1 MRCHAC
7 TKRRQ
12 SLAGKR
18 VYQGMLEARAR
29 WKANTT
35 PIPLKTLRTVAVS
48 VYLWVWTGCILVS
61 SYGLEGQKAEV
72 FGCLRQHRKLG
83 PGAFFGAFGLKGSRN
98 DRLAA
103 ARSFN
108 INVESISEDCSV
120 AMDAVQELLMLSH
133 GTPAEPRAKE
143 KAKKEASASST
154 RFHGRFMFR
163 SCLNHG
169 RIVRQ
174 GK

>member
-1 MRCHAC
+1 M
-7 TKRRQ
+7 
-12 SLAGKR
+12 
-18 VYQGMLEARAR
+18 
-29 WKANTT
+29 
-35 PIPLKTLRTVAVS
+35 
-48 VYLWVWTGCILVS
+48 
-61 SYGLEGQKAEV
+61 
-72 FGCLRQHRKLG
+72 
-83 PGAFFGAFGLKGSRN
+83 
-98 DRLAA
+98 
-103 ARSFN
+103 
-108 INVESISEDCSV
+108 

-154 RFHGRFMFR
+154 RSHGRIMFR

>member
-1 MRCHAC
+1 MQEEHGALSCLHK
-7 TKRRQ
+7 T
-12 SLAGKR
+12 
-18 VYQGMLEARAR
+18 EAVTGWKKGVSRHAR
-29 WKANTT
+29 WKVNTT

-48 VYLWVWTGCILVS
+48 VYLWVWTGWILVS

-108 INVESISEDCSV
+108 VNVESTSEDCSV

-154 RFHGRFMFR
+154 GFHGRIMFG
-163 SCLNHG
+163 SCSDH
-169 RIVRQ
+169 V
-174 GK
+174 